1 MFRFCHLCNVI
12 VLNNASAIVVNT
24 SLNFNEPG
32 LEALRF
38 IIEFEK
44 SMVNEESV
52 KKMKV
57 PILGNFHLNVE
68 NAILL
73 CFYNFAGFLIKSN
86 SIADNI
92 SVPFFI

>member
-1 MFRFCHLCNVI
+1 MFRFCHLFNVM
-12 VLNNASAIVVNT
+12 VLNNASAMVVNP

-44 SMVNEESV
+44 SMVNEES

-73 CFYNFAGFLIKSN
+73 CFYNFAGFFIKSN
-86 SIADNI
+86 SIADDI